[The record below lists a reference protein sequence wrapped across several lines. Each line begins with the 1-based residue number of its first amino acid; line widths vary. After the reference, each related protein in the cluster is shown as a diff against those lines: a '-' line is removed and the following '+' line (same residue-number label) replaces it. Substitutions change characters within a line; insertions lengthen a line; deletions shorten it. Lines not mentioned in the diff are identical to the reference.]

1 MHNSLAGDHA
11 LCPGNGDNVFCSVPG
26 IAQNG
31 NTSEK
36 KTCVNSEL
44 ETQMHFHDHFDLTT
58 STHNSMA
65 PVAIAMECL
74 IIFTSFSSQ
83 QPWELRRYCLH
94 VTDMAGGVLN
104 PLLFYLPIEG
114 VH

>member
-1 MHNSLAGDHA
+1 
-11 LCPGNGDNVFCSVPG
+11 
-26 IAQNG
+26 
-31 NTSEK
+31 
-36 KTCVNSEL
+36 
-44 ETQMHFHDHFDLTT
+44 
-58 STHNSMA
+58 MA